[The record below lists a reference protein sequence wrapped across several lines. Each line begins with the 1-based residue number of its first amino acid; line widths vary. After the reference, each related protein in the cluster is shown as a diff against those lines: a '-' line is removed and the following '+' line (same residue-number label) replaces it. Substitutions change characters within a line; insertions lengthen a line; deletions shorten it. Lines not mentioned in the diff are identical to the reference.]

1 MSIMRT
7 QRPLLRRPFVLSALL
22 LAAAPALLTG
32 RTGGELRAAP
42 APAAKPPG
50 DVGAVIG
57 LTKYLADPRLTAL
70 SEGVQF
76 TQDDAVMQTDH
87 ATALHDKDG
96 DLLSADAPG
105 PVHLYDPQDDLTGQH
120 GTIDFTNHLAKLSGD
135 VVLRVTP
142 GKREADSAD
151 GSPRRQFKDPAT
163 LTCALMTYD
172 YRRKVG
178 KIPGPLTVR
187 QIIQRPDGPVTR
199 TLTAD
204 AGLYSGRAQTILL
217 VGTVKGEDSNGNVTN
232 ADTRASGKPVVIGI
246 KEGAEYLIVPFKVTA
261 RFKSKTPAD
270 DGKEGGDGLDELP
283 SVPPAPVSPSGSV
296 PNTITN
302 IPPTAPKAA
311 PNTPPAAKPPA
322 TTTAPPATGTAPPA
336 PAGTGHP

>member
-7 QRPLLRRPFVLSALL
+7 QRPLLQRPYLWGVLL
-22 LAAAPALLTG
+22 LAASPALLTA
-32 RTGGELRAAP
+32 RTGGGLRAAP

-50 DVGAVIG
+50 DVGAIIG

-76 TQDDAVMQTDH
+76 TQDDAVMKTDH

-96 DLLSADAPG
+96 YLLSADAPG
-105 PVHLYDPQDDLTGQH
+105 PVHLYDPQDDLTGLH
-120 GTIDFTNHLAKLSGD
+120 GTIDFTNHLAKLTGD

-142 GKREADSAD
+142 GKREANAPD

-217 VGTVKGEDSNGNVTN
+217 VGTVKGENSDGSMITN
-232 ADTRASGKPVVIGI
+232 ADTRASGKPIVIYI
-246 KEGAEYLIVPFKVTA
+246 KEGAESVIVPFRTNG
-261 RFKSKTPAD
+261 RFKVKPQAD
-270 DGKEGGDGLDELP
+270 DGKEGGDGLDE
-283 SVPPAPVSPSGSV
+283 VPAAPTAPVSPSGSV

-302 IPPTAPKAA
+302 V
-311 PNTPPAAKPPA
+311 
-322 TTTAPPATGTAPPA
+322 APPATPSGPATTPPSATDPAPPVS
-336 PAGTGHP
+336 AGTGKT

>member
-1 MSIMRT
+1 MSIMRI
-7 QRPLLRRPFVLSALL
+7 QRPLLLSAFLL
-22 LAAAPALLTG
+22 TAVPALMMG
-32 RTGGELRAAP
+32 RTGGTLRAAP
-42 APAAKPPG
+42 APDAKPPG
-50 DVGAVIG
+50 DVGVVVG

-96 DLLSADAPG
+96 SLLSADAPS

-120 GTIDFTNHLAKLSGD
+120 GTIDFTSHLAKLSGD
-135 VVLRVTP
+135 VVLHVTP
-142 GKREADSAD
+142 GKREAEAPD

-187 QIIQRPDGPVTR
+187 QIIQRKDGPVTR

-217 VGTVKGEDSNGNVTN
+217 VGSVKGEDSDGNVTN
-232 ADTRASGKPVVIGI
+232 ADTRASGKPIVIGI
-246 KEGAEYLIVPFKVTA
+246 KEGAEYLSVPFKTTG
-261 RFKSKTPAD
+261 RFKVKPQAD
-270 DGKEGGDGLDELP
+270 DGKEGGDGLDEVP
-283 SVPPAPVSPSGSV
+283 PVPPAPVSPSGSV

-302 IPPTAPKAA
+302 IA
-311 PNTPPAAKPPA
+311 PPAPAKPPA
-322 TTTAPPATGTAPPA
+322 ATAPPAAAPPATGTTPPA
-336 PAGTGHP
+336 TAGTGKP

>member
-1 MSIMRT
+1 MTIMRT
-7 QRPLLRRPFVLSALL
+7 QRTLLLSAFLVAAVPALL
-22 LAAAPALLTG
+22 LPP
-32 RTGGELRAAP
+32 RTEGTLRAAP

-57 LTKYLADPRLTAL
+57 LTKYLADPRSTAL
-70 SEGVQF
+70 SQGVQF

-96 DLLSADAPG
+96 YLLSADAPG
-105 PVHLYDPQDDLTGQH
+105 LVHLYDPQDDLTGQH
-120 GTIDFTNHLAKLSGD
+120 GTIDFTNHLAKLSGN

-142 GKREADSAD
+142 GKREADAPG

-178 KIPGPLTVR
+178 KIPGPLTVH
-187 QIIQRPDGPVTR
+187 QIIQRKDGSVTR

-217 VGTVKGEDSNGNVTN
+217 VGSVKGEDSDGSVIN
-232 ADTRASGKPVVIGI
+232 ADTRASGKPIVIGI
-246 KEGAEYLIVPFKVTA
+246 KEGAEYLSVPFRTTA
-261 RFKSKTPAD
+261 RLKVKPQAD

-283 SVPPAPVSPSGSV
+283 TVPPAPPGSPSGGV
-296 PNTITN
+296 PSTITN
-302 IPPTAPKAA
+302 IA
-311 PNTPPAAKPPA
+311 PPAAATPP
-322 TTTAPPATGTAPPA
+322 TTTPPA
-336 PAGTGHP
+336 PAGTGKS